1 MLRNGHGPQGLA
13 TYRDVVAGS
22 QTPSA
27 RMPLAPVGVELSSA
41 ERTRYA
47 RHVILPG
54 VGDSG
59 QRRLRAARV
68 LVVGAGGL
76 GSPILLYL
84 AAAGVGRITVVDDD
98 TVDETNLQRQVVH
111 GVADVGRPKVHSAAD
126 AVAALAP
133 GVEVVPLAERLTAE
147 TVLDL
152 VADHDVVVDGADNF
166 PTRYLVGDAC
176 ARLGVPHVWG
186 SVYQHDAQVSVW
198 WAGEGPCYRCVF
210 PNPPPPGAVPSCSTG
225 GVLGASCGSVGS
237 VMAEE
242 VVKLLIGVGEPLV
255 GRLLLHDAW
264 AQEWST
270 LRVVADPACAV
281 CGSAADP
288 RRPLGIEDDT
298 HGDGSPESGS
308 SSDEGSGTGE
318 PGLPSVPSLS
328 AVMLSQRLLGR
339 AAGTDDFVLV
349 DVREPGEREV
359 VSIPGAVPV
368 PLAQVRTGEGD
379 GIAQVAAGIP
389 VLVHCKTGARSA
401 EAVRILRGRGVD
413 AVDVAGGVLAWVRDV
428 DPSLPTY

>member
-1 MLRNGHGPQGLA
+1 
-13 TYRDVVAGS
+13 
-22 QTPSA
+22 
-27 RMPLAPVGVELSSA
+27 MPLAPVGEDLSPS
-41 ERTRYA
+41 ERTRFA

-54 VGDSG
+54 IGDTG

-84 AAAGVGRITVVDDD
+84 AAAGVGTLTVIDDD
-98 TVDETNLQRQVVH
+98 VVESTNLQRQVVH
-111 GVADVGRPKVHSAAD
+111 GVADVGRPKVES
-126 AVAALAP
+126 AVAALAALAP
-133 GVEVVPLAERLTAE
+133 DVVVRPVGERLSADN
-147 TVLDL
+147 VLDL

-186 SVYQHDAQVSVW
+186 SVFQHDAQTSVW

-210 PNPPPPGAVPSCSTG
+210 PTPPPPGAVPSCSTG
-225 GVLGASCGSVGS
+225 GVLGASCGAVGS

-264 AQEWST
+264 RQEWST
-270 LRVVADPACAV
+270 LAVAADPACVV
-281 CGSAADP
+281 CGLDADP
-288 RRPLGIEDDT
+288 RRPLGIE
-298 HGDGSPESGS
+298 E
-308 SSDEGSGTGE
+308 EGSGDSDADGE
-318 PGLPSVPSLS
+318 SASPEGDSPLPSLS
-328 AVMLSQRLLGR
+328 AAALSLRLR
-339 AAGTDDFVLV
+339 DREAGVDDFVLV

-359 VSIPGAVPV
+359 VTIPGAVAV
-368 PLAQVRTGEGD
+368 PLAQVRNDEGD
-379 GIAQVAAGIP
+379 ALAKAADGIP
-389 VLVHCKTGARSA
+389 ALVYCKSGARSA
-401 EAVRILRGRGVD
+401 QAVRLLRERGVD
-413 AVDVAGGVLAWVRDV
+413 AVDVTGGVLAWIRDV

>member
-1 MLRNGHGPQGLA
+1 MLRNRIRPEGIA
-13 TYRDVVAGS
+13 TYRDVVAGFEAS
-22 QTPSA
+22 RA
-27 RMPLAPVGVELSSA
+27 RMPLAPVGAELSSA

-98 TVDETNLQRQVVH
+98 TVDDTNLQRQVVH

-133 GVEVVPLAERLTAE
+133 GVEVLPLAERLTAD

-210 PNPPPPGAVPSCSTG
+210 PTPPPPGAVPSCSTG

-270 LRVVADPACAV
+270 LRVVADPGCVV
-281 CGSAADP
+281 CGGAADP
-288 RRPLGIEDDT
+288 RRPLGIDADT
-298 HGDGSPESGS
+298 GADSGRS
-308 SSDEGSGTGE
+308 AEAAREEACATGG
-318 PGLPSVPSLS
+318 PGLPSLS
-328 AVMLSQRLLGR
+328 AVELSQRLHQR

-349 DVREPGEREV
+349 DVREPGERQV

-368 PLAQVRTGEGD
+368 PLAQVRSGQGD
-379 GIAQVAAGIP
+379 GIAQVAPGIP

-413 AVDVAGGVLAWVRDV
+413 AVDVTGGVLAWVRDV

>member
-1 MLRNGHGPQGLA
+1 
-13 TYRDVVAGS
+13 
-22 QTPSA
+22 
-27 RMPLAPVGVELSSA
+27 MPLAPVGAALTPA

-54 VGDSG
+54 IGDTG
-59 QRRLRAARV
+59 QRRLRAGRV

-98 TVDETNLQRQVVH
+98 VVDETNLQRQVVH
-111 GVADVGRPKVHSAAD
+111 GVADVGRPKSHSAVD

-133 GVEVVPLAERLTAE
+133 GVEVVPVTDRLTPE

-176 ARLGVPHVWG
+176 ARLVVPHVWG

-210 PNPPPPGAVPSCSTG
+210 PTPPPPGAVPSCSTG

-242 VVKLLIGVGEPLV
+242 VVKLLVGVGEPLV

-270 LRVVADPACAV
+270 LRVAADPACVV
-281 CGSAADP
+281 CGTGSDV
-288 RRPLGIEDDT
+288 RRPLGLEFPLAPAEDEEA
-298 HGDGSPESGS
+298 GADGA
-308 SSDEGSGTGE
+308 D
-318 PGLPSVPSLS
+318 LPSVTVEVL
-328 AVMLSQRLLGR
+328 ARRLR
-339 AAGTDDFVLV
+339 DRDAGTDAFVLV

-359 VSIPGAVPV
+359 VSIPGALPV
-368 PLAQVRTGEGD
+368 PLAQVRSGEVDAVTEVGT
-379 GIAQVAAGIP
+379 GIP
-389 VLVHCKTGARSA
+389 VLVHCKSGARSA
-401 EAVRILRGRGVD
+401 EAVRLLRARGID
-413 AVDVAGGVLAWVRDV
+413 AIDVSGGVLAWVRDV

>member
-1 MLRNGHGPQGLA
+1 
-13 TYRDVVAGS
+13 
-22 QTPSA
+22 
-27 RMPLAPVGVELSSA
+27 MPLAPVGAELSPS
-41 ERTRYA
+41 ERTRFA

-54 VGDSG
+54 IGDTG

-84 AAAGVGRITVVDDD
+84 AAAGVGHLTVIDDD
-98 TVDETNLQRQVVH
+98 VVESTNLQRQVVH
-111 GVADVGRPKVHSAAD
+111 GVADVGRPKVESAA
-126 AVAALAP
+126 AALQDLAP
-133 GVEVVPLAERLTAE
+133 DVVVAPVGQRLTAAN
-147 TVLDL
+147 VLDL

-186 SVYQHDAQVSVW
+186 SVYQHDAQTSVW
-198 WAGEGPCYRCVF
+198 WAGVGPCYRCVF

-225 GVLGASCGSVGS
+225 GVLGASCGAVGS

-264 AQEWST
+264 RQEWST
-270 LRVVADPACAV
+270 LPV
-281 CGSAADP
+281 AADP
-288 RRPLGIEDDT
+288 DCVVCGAGADPYRRLGIEREMSTGAEPFDE
-298 HGDGSPESGS
+298 SPSFAAELA
-308 SSDEGSGTGE
+308 
-318 PGLPSVPSLS
+318 LPSIS
-328 AVMLSQRLLGR
+328 ATALALRLRDR
-339 AAGTDDFVLV
+339 AAGADGFVLV

-359 VSIPGAVPV
+359 VTIPGAVPL
-368 PLAQVRTGEGD
+368 PLAQVRADNGDAIAKLAD
-379 GIAQVAAGIP
+379 GIPA
-389 VLVHCKTGARSA
+389 LVYCKSGARSA
-401 EAVRILRGRGVD
+401 EAVRLLRGRGVD
-413 AVDVAGGVLAWVRDV
+413 AVDVSGGVLAWVNDV

>member
-1 MLRNGHGPQGLA
+1 M
-13 TYRDVVAGS
+13 
-22 QTPSA
+22 
-27 RMPLAPVGVELSSA
+27 RMPLAPVGEALSPA

-54 VGDSG
+54 IGDTG

-84 AAAGVGRITVVDDD
+84 AGAGVGRLTVVDDD
-98 TVDETNLQRQVVH
+98 VVDETNLQRQVVH

-126 AVAALAP
+126 AVSALAP
-133 GVEVVPLAERLTAE
+133 GVDVVPVTERLTAE

-210 PNPPPPGAVPSCSTG
+210 PTPPPPGAVPSCSTG

-242 VVKLLIGVGEPLV
+242 VVKLLVGVGRPLV

-270 LRVVADPACAV
+270 LRVVADPGCVV
-281 CGSAADP
+281 CGSGADV
-288 RRPLGIEDDT
+288 RRPLGIEADSHADR
-298 HGDGSPESGS
+298 GQDAGSEAA
-308 SSDEGSGTGE
+308 E
-318 PGLPSVPSLS
+318 VPSIS
-328 AVMLSQRLLGR
+328 AVTLSRRLRSRDVGND
-339 AAGTDDFVLV
+339 AFVLL

-359 VSIPGAVPV
+359 VSIPGALPV
-368 PLAQVRTGEGD
+368 PLGEVRTGEGA
-379 GIAQVAAGIP
+379 GIASVEAGIP
-389 VLVHCKTGARSA
+389 VLVHCKSGGRSA

-413 AVDVAGGVLAWVRDV
+413 ATDVSGGVLAWVSDV

>member
-1 MLRNGHGPQGLA
+1 
-13 TYRDVVAGS
+13 
-22 QTPSA
+22 
-27 RMPLAPVGVELSSA
+27 MPLAPVGAALSPA

-54 VGDSG
+54 IGDTG

-84 AAAGVGRITVVDDD
+84 AGAGVGRITVVDDD
-98 TVDETNLQRQVVH
+98 VVDETNLQRQVVH
-111 GVADVGRPKVHSAAD
+111 GVADVGRPKVHSAVD
-126 AVAALAP
+126 AVSALAP
-133 GVEVVPLAERLTAE
+133 GVDVVPVTERLTAA

-186 SVYQHDAQVSVW
+186 SVYQQDAQVSVW

-210 PNPPPPGAVPSCSTG
+210 PAPPPPGAVPSCSTG

-242 VVKLLIGVGEPLV
+242 VVKLLVGVGAPLV

-264 AQEWST
+264 AQEWTT
-270 LRVVADPACAV
+270 LRVVADPACVV
-281 CGSAADP
+281 CGSGADA
-288 RRPLGIEDDT
+288 RRPLGIEDEVL
-298 HGDGSPESGS
+298 PA
-308 SSDEGSGTGE
+308 DEE
-318 PGLPSVPSLS
+318 PAAGVVELPSIS
-328 AVMLSQRLLGR
+328 AVALSDRLRGR
-339 AAGTDDFVLV
+339 AAGTDAFVLL

-359 VSIPGAVPV
+359 VSIPGALPV
-368 PLAQVRTGEGD
+368 PLAQVRSGEGE
-379 GIAQVAAGIP
+379 GISRVEAGIP
-389 VLVHCKTGARSA
+389 VLVHCKTGGRSA

-413 AVDVAGGVLAWVRDV
+413 ATDVSGGVLAWVSDV

>member
-1 MLRNGHGPQGLA
+1 
-13 TYRDVVAGS
+13 
-22 QTPSA
+22 
-27 RMPLAPVGVELSSA
+27 MPLAPVGEALSPA

-54 VGDSG
+54 IGDTG

-84 AAAGVGRITVVDDD
+84 AAAGVGRLTVVDDD

-111 GVADVGRPKVHSAAD
+111 GVADVGRPKSHSAVD

-133 GVEVVPLAERLTAE
+133 GVEVVPVTERLTAD

-186 SVYQHDAQVSVW
+186 SVYQHDAQMSVW

-210 PNPPPPGAVPSCSTG
+210 PTPPPPGAVPSCSTG

-242 VVKLLIGVGEPLV
+242 VVKLLVGVGEPLV

-270 LRVVADPACAV
+270 LRVVADPGCVV
-281 CGSAADP
+281 CGTGADL
-288 RRPLGIEDDT
+288 RRPLGVELVADGDD
-298 HGDGSPESGS
+298 EQ
-308 SSDEGSGTGE
+308 GSGADE
-318 PGLPSVPSLS
+318 PELPSVSATSL
-328 AVMLSQRLLGR
+328 AQRLR
-339 AAGTDDFVLV
+339 DREAGTDAFVLV

-359 VSIPGAVPV
+359 VSIPGALAV
-368 PLAQVRTGEGD
+368 PLAQVRTGKGE
-379 GIAQVAAGIP
+379 GIAQVVPGIP
-389 VLVHCKTGARSA
+389 VLVHCKSGARSA
-401 EAVRILRGRGVD
+401 EAVRILRERGVD
-413 AVDVAGGVLAWVRDV
+413 AVDVSGGVLAWVRDV

>member
-1 MLRNGHGPQGLA
+1 
-13 TYRDVVAGS
+13 
-22 QTPSA
+22 
-27 RMPLAPVGVELSSA
+27 MPLAPVGEALSPS

-54 VGDSG
+54 IGDTG

-76 GSPILLYL
+76 GSPVLLYL
-84 AAAGVGRITVVDDD
+84 AAAGVGRLTVVDDD

-111 GVADVGRPKVHSAAD
+111 GVADVDRPKPHSAVD
-126 AVAALAP
+126 ALAALAP
-133 GVEVVPLAERLTAE
+133 GVEVVPVTARLTSA

-210 PNPPPPGAVPSCSTG
+210 PAPPAPGAVPSCSTG

-242 VVKLLIGVGEPLV
+242 VVKLLVGVGEPLV

-264 AQEWST
+264 AQEWSA
-270 LRVVADPACAV
+270 LRVVADPDCVV
-281 CGSAADP
+281 CGRGADP
-288 RRPLGIEDDT
+288 RRPLGIE
-298 HGDGSPESGS
+298 GDATMG
-308 SSDEGSGTGE
+308 DEQASGTDD
-318 PGLPSVPSLS
+318 PALPSLS
-328 AVMLSQRLLGR
+328 VVTLADRLR
-339 AAGTDDFVLV
+339 ERDAGSDAFVLL
-349 DVREPGEREV
+349 DVREPGERAV
-359 VSIPGAVPV
+359 VSIPGALPV
-368 PLAQVRTGEGD
+368 PLAQVRSGQGEGLV
-379 GIAQVAAGIP
+379 QVATGIP

-413 AVDVAGGVLAWVRDV
+413 AVDVSGGVLAWVRDV